1 MYAKIV
7 SILTQGK
14 SSNITR
20 LIIKHWQKEYQ
31 TFLESHIG
39 NDLRNVYYFILPS
52 FSYNLFKKKNVF
64 IFELR
69 GVQLRVYMMRI
80 LVMCEGMIIFA
91 LSLPP
96 PPSIS
101 LSLSLFSPQI
111 CIHVIFTLV
120 FKLYNKQG
128 ISFSL
133 NKIFMSFGL
142 IYICLAQRIINI

>member
-1 MYAKIV
+1 MTKRI
-7 SILTQGK
+7 
-14 SSNITR
+14 SNH
-20 LIIKHWQKEYQ
+20 KC
-31 TFLESHIG
+31 FLESHIG

-52 FSYNLFKKKNVF
+52 FSCNLFLKKNVF

-91 LSLPP
+91 LSLS
-96 PPSIS
+96 PSPS
-101 LSLSLFSPQI
+101 LYLSLSLFSPQI

>member
-1 MYAKIV
+1 MTKRI
-7 SILTQGK
+7 
-14 SSNITR
+14 SNHR
-20 LIIKHWQKEYQ
+20 C
-31 TFLESHIG
+31 FLESHIG

-52 FSYNLFKKKNVF
+52 LSYNLFFFKNVF

-91 LSLPP
+91 LSLS
-96 PPSIS
+96 PSPS
-101 LSLSLFSPQI
+101 LYLSLSLFSPQI
-111 CIHVIFTLV
+111 SIHVIFTLV

>member
-1 MYAKIV
+1 MTKRI
-7 SILTQGK
+7 
-14 SSNITR
+14 SNHR
-20 LIIKHWQKEYQ
+20 C
-31 TFLESHIG
+31 FLESHIG

-52 FSYNLFKKKNVF
+52 LSYNLFFFKNVF

-96 PPSIS
+96 PP
-101 LSLSLFSPQI
+101 SLSLFSPQI

>member
-1 MYAKIV
+1 MTKRI
-7 SILTQGK
+7 
-14 SSNITR
+14 SNHR
-20 LIIKHWQKEYQ
+20 C
-31 TFLESHIG
+31 FLESHIG

-52 FSYNLFKKKNVF
+52 FSYNLFKKKCIYFWIEGSTTTCLYDANIGNVWGDDNF
-64 IFELR
+64 
-69 GVQLRVYMMRI
+69 
-80 LVMCEGMIIFA
+80 CS
-91 LSLPP
+91 LS
-96 PPSIS
+96 PSLY